1 MPDDDS
7 FIPLVDLK
15 AQQRSIREAIDVA
28 VGRVFDHC
36 GFILGPEVAAFEREF
51 GEMCGAADAISCGS
65 GTDAIHLA
73 CRALGIGPGDE
84 VIVPAMTFVATALG
98 VSLAG
103 ARPILV
109 DVDPHTALI
118 DLDRAA
124 EAITPKT
131 RAVMPVHLYG
141 HLVSPSACRAFA
153 RKHGLLLLEDAAQ
166 AHGAVREGIGA
177 GAIGDAGCFSF
188 YPGKNLG
195 AYGDGGLI
203 TVANPAL
210 GDPIR
215 TLRNW
220 GSKVKYHHEE
230 AGLNSRLDTVQAAI
244 LRVKL
249 RGLKQG
255 NAQRARLAGRYDHAF
270 AGVGAIKLTQTET
283 GEASCRH
290 LYVIRVPSGRRPS
303 ILETLNARGIGA
315 GVHYPFAV
323 HQLKAYQ
330 WLGYP
335 DGSFPVAEDWARRCL
350 SLPLFPEMTDG
361 QQDRVIRQVLEATA
375 GG

>member
-1 MPDDDS
+1 MPENGS

-28 VGRVFDHC
+28 VGQVFDHC

-73 CRALGIGPGDE
+73 CRALGIGPGHE

-109 DVDPHTALI
+109 DVDPRTALI
-118 DLDRAA
+118 DLNRAA

-131 RAVMPVHLYG
+131 RAVLPVHLYG
-141 HLVSPSACRAFA
+141 QLASPSACRTFA
-153 RKHGLLLLEDAAQ
+153 KRHGLLLLEDAAQ

-203 TVANPAL
+203 TVADPAL

-220 GSKVKYHHEE
+220 GSKIKYHHEQ

-255 NAQRARLAGRYDHAF
+255 NAQRVRLAQRYESSF
-270 AGVGAIKLTQTET
+270 AKVDAIELTQTEP
-283 GEASCRH
+283 GEASARH
-290 LYVIRVPSGRRPS
+290 LFVIRVPAERRQA
-303 ILETLNARGIGA
+303 IVETLNARGIGA
-315 GVHYPFAV
+315 GIHYPFAV

-335 DGSFPVAEDWARRCL
+335 HGSFPVAEDWARRCL
-350 SLPLFPEMTDG
+350 SLPLFPEMTVE
-361 QQDRVIRQVLEATA
+361 QQDRVIREVIEATDA
-375 GG
+375 R